1 MAEIDP
7 ADLGRALGEVPLF
20 REMHRVLG
28 AQTGPVNWEIAHQIA
43 RAVAGAGGLT
53 PKPSKDEL
61 QAFEEAC
68 RIAQMQITQHTGM
81 EPGGLTRVEV
91 VDRVAWANANLEGFG
106 PLVDRLSQR
115 LRSQLGFGSPQS
127 ELGEG
132 MPGLPIQMVLD
143 ALGPFLL
150 GIQMGFLV
158 GFLSRTALAHYD
170 LCLPRQDAGVLS
182 FVYPNIVEVEQE
194 LGTEPRQFR
203 MWLAMHEVA
212 HQLQLHAHPWVLAHL
227 RGLVERY
234 VDGAEVDAGE
244 VMQRLQGIAD
254 PEQLSR
260 ILEHPEELLP
270 LLTTPAQERMST
282 QIQAFMAVIEGYADW
297 VVAESG
303 SSLLSE
309 LDKIRE
315 GASRRRVERSAA
327 ERLLEGLLG
336 LDLKPEHYR
345 AGVRFV
351 QTVADAGKLGD
362 LWEGPNQTPTLE
374 ELREPAKW
382 LARVSFS

>member
-43 RAVAGAGGLT
+43 RAVAGAGGPGPGAT
-53 PKPSKDEL
+53 KEEL
-61 QAFEEAC
+61 RAFEESC

-91 VDRVAWANANLEGFG
+91 VDRVSWANANLDGFR

-115 LRSQLGFGSPQS
+115 LRGQMSLLGDA
-127 ELGEG
+127 GEGG

-143 ALGPFLL
+143 AIGPFLL

-182 FVYPNIVEVEQE
+182 FVHPNIVEVERE
-194 LGTEPRQFR
+194 LQTDPRQFR
-203 MWLAMHEVA
+203 LWLSMHEVA
-212 HQLQLHAHPWVLAHL
+212 HQLHLHTYPWALAHL
-227 RGLVERY
+227 RGLIERY

-244 VMQRLQGIAD
+244 VMERLQGLAD

-260 ILEHPEELLP
+260 LLEHPDELLP

-282 QIQAFMAVIEGYADW
+282 EIQAFMAVIEGYADW
-297 VVAESG
+297 VVAKAG
-303 SSLLSE
+303 AGMLSE
-309 LDKIRE
+309 LEKIRE
-315 GASRRRVERSAA
+315 GASRRRVERSPA

-362 LWEGPNQTPTLE
+362 LWEGPGQAPTLE

>member
-43 RAVAGAGGLT
+43 RAVAGAGGPGPGAT
-53 PKPSKDEL
+53 EDEL
-61 QAFEEAC
+61 RAFEESC
-68 RIAQMQITQHTGM
+68 RIAQLQITQRTGM
-81 EPGGLTRVEV
+81 EPGGLSRVEV
-91 VDRVAWANANLEGFG
+91 VDRVAWAGANLDGFR

-115 LRSQLGFGSPQS
+115 LRGQMNL
-127 ELGEG
+127 LGEG
-132 MPGLPIQMVLD
+132 ELPGLPIQMVLD

-170 LCLPRQDAGVLS
+170 LCLPRQEAGVLS
-182 FVYPNIVEVEQE
+182 FVHPNIVEVERE
-194 LGTEPRQFR
+194 LGADPRQFR

-212 HQLQLHAHPWVLAHL
+212 HQLQLHTYPWALTHL

-244 VMQRLQGIAD
+244 VMERLQGLAN

-260 ILEHPEELLP
+260 IVEHPEELLP
-270 LLTTPAQERMST
+270 LLVTPAQERMAT
-282 QIQAFMAVIEGYADW
+282 EIQAFMAVLEGHADW
-297 VVAESG
+297 VVAQAATG
-303 SSLLSE
+303 MLSE

-315 GASRRRVERSAA
+315 GASRRRVERSPA

-351 QTVADAGKLGD
+351 QAVADAGKLGD
-362 LWEGPNQTPTLE
+362 LWQGPTQAPTLE

>member
-28 AQTGPVNWEIAHQIA
+28 AQTGPVNWEIAHQIG
-43 RAVAGAGGLT
+43 RAVASAGGAGGQPT
-53 PKPSKDEL
+53 REEID
-61 QAFEEAC
+61 AFEESC
-68 RIAQMQITQHTGM
+68 RIAQLRVTERTGM
-81 EPGGLTRVEV
+81 EAAGLTHVEV
-91 VDRVAWANANLEGFG
+91 VDRVAWARSNLDGFR
-106 PLVDRLSQR
+106 PLVDRLSLR
-115 LRSQLGFGSPQS
+115 LRGQMGLQA
-127 ELGEG
+127 GEEI
-132 MPGLPIQMVLD
+132 PGLPLQMVLD

-170 LCLPRQDAGVLS
+170 LCLPRQDPGALS
-182 FVYPNIVEVEQE
+182 FVHPNILEVQGE
-194 LGTEPRQFR
+194 LQADPRQFQ

-212 HQLQLHAHPWVLAHL
+212 HQLLLQAHPWALGHL

-234 VDGAEVDAGE
+234 VDGAEVDTGE
-244 VMQRLQGIAD
+244 VMERLQGLAD
-254 PEQLSR
+254 PEQLTR
-260 ILEHPEELLP
+260 IIEHPEELLP
-270 LLTTPAQERMST
+270 LLTTPAQAAMATE
-282 QIQAFMAVIEGYADW
+282 IQAFMAVIEGYADW
-297 VVAESG
+297 VVARAATG
-303 SSLLSE
+303 MLPE

-315 GASRRRVERSAA
+315 GVGRRRVERSPA

-351 QTVADAGKLGD
+351 AAVADAGKLDD
-362 LWEGPNQTPTLE
+362 LWQGPVQLPTLDE
-374 ELREPAKW
+374 VREPAKW
-382 LARVSFS
+382 LARVAFS